1 MKKII
6 FMIICLALILNF
18 PGALASQFPDFP
30 FEIPG
35 EEDRTEPSSVSE
47 AIQIHVNGQT
57 QMLNFDPSAEFSY
70 ARNGL
75 VQASFYAYSP
85 EGKYLYE
92 VYMTFPE
99 TVSSGTVFTT
109 DNALQAGLEDC
120 CIAFL
125 ISTQTTEDY
134 YLAAQHGQDAYP
146 EGTSYAIRFDS
157 VSSTSSGTVYSGAL
171 TATMVGMDINNVP
184 IAQKFIFSEA
194 PFSFTLPSGMIGN
207 LPGEIPMPS
216 PVPTVRPDMFRI

>member
-6 FMIICLALILNF
+6 SILVCLALMLSVQ
-18 PGALASQFPDFP
+18 GALASQVPDFP

-35 EEDRTEPSSVSE
+35 EEERGAIGSVSE
-47 AIQIHVNGQT
+47 ALQITVNGQA
-57 QMLNFDPSAEFSY
+57 QVLDFDPSAEFSY
-70 ARNGL
+70 AANGL

-85 EGKYLYE
+85 DGKYLYE

-109 DNALQAGLEDC
+109 ENALQAGLDDC
-120 CIAFL
+120 CVAFL

-134 YLAAQHGQDAYP
+134 YLAAQHGQSAYP

-157 VSSTSSGTVYSGAL
+157 VSSSTNGTVYSGTL
-171 TATMVGMDINNVP
+171 TAAMVGLDINNVP
-184 IAQKFIFSEA
+184 IAEKFNFSEA
-194 PFSFTLPSGMIGN
+194 PFCFTLPGRIAGN
-207 LPGEIPMPS
+207 LPDESAVPA
-216 PVPTVRPDMFRI
+216 PVPTMRPDMFRI